1 VDPNIRWIHFA
12 SDSFE
17 MPRHSDCSVR
27 SSESYRSNPKSS
39 RQFAVVSRGSQLLL
53 AKLTALLAV
62 FIVVAGFPTFA
73 SRAAGC
79 CCCIE
84 LELEAKLLLSHVVA
98 IAVFLLSRHWRAF
111 CRLFTA
117 AFLWAFSPR
126 RRPELGRP
134 YSPKI
139 YFDIRFH
146 LTHTRRSA
154 AVAVKLLQ

>member
-1 VDPNIRWIHFA
+1 
-12 SDSFE
+12 
-17 MPRHSDCSVR
+17 MPRHSDGSVR
-27 SSESYRSNPKSS
+27 SSESYRSKPKSVGS
-39 RQFAVVSRGSQLLL
+39 SLLSVGGSQLLL

-84 LELEAKLLLSHVVA
+84 LELVAKLLSSHVVA

-111 CRLFTA
+111 CRLFMA

-146 LTHTRRSA
+146 LIHTRRSA
-154 AVAVKLLQ
+154 AVAVELLQ